1 MWKIY
6 CKKIEDENKMLSRLD
21 SLKIRKKDLYLYY
34 KDYGASCADKAMMVQ
49 DVSKNEKDL
58 FLKKSSYYYAK
69 AVAID
74 STDVQLLWNYA
85 FGLVFQNERAAANK
99 Y

>member
-1 MWKIY
+1 
-6 CKKIEDENKMLSRLD
+6 
-21 SLKIRKKDLYLYY
+21 
-34 KDYGASCADKAMMVQ
+34 MMVQ